1 MSILNDIRKQKRI
14 RAAEGYL
21 DLILVLSDRWPLM
34 PENRDRIARRALN
47 ELSSLPFSE
56 VPLSDVHFLQG
67 QALRA
72 MENYQDAI
80 EPLKMALDLDPD
92 NIHIHLALGWCYK
105 RIGRLDL
112 AIQALEEAME
122 VMPDEGIIH
131 YNLACYWSLANNA
144 LLAVQYL
151 NQSFEIDP
159 NYRDMVCDE
168 KDFDPIRND
177 PGFQSITSV
186 IV

>member
-1 MSILNDIRKQKRI
+1 MSILNDIRQQKRI

-21 DLILVLSDRWPLM
+21 DLIMVLSDRWPLK
-34 PENRDRIARRALN
+34 PETRDRIARRALN
-47 ELSSLPFSE
+47 ELSSLPFAE
-56 VPLSDVHFLQG
+56 VPLGDVHLLQG

-72 MENYQDAI
+72 MDNFQDAI
-80 EPLKMALDLDPD
+80 EPLKMALKLDPN

-105 RIGRLDL
+105 RTGRLDL
-112 AIQALEEAME
+112 AIQSLEEAME
-122 VMPDEGIIH
+122 VMPEEGIIH

-144 LLAVQYL
+144 AMAVQYL

-159 NYRDMVCDE
+159 NYRDMVSGE
-168 KDFDPIRND
+168 EDFDPIRND
-177 PGFQSITSV
+177 AGFQSVTSV